1 MRFQFVAAVILGL
14 TLIPVRV
21 FGCTCAAPTA
31 QVKTTS
37 ELAARNRSDA
47 IFEGK
52 VERVELGWK
61 LKEAQIVVRP
71 ISYSTF
77 RLKQHFQSAQRCP
90 TLTTPVAGCVQ
101 GDIVEREPT
110 VARVHSR
117 RWDEWLF
124 FV

>member
-1 MRFQFVAAVILGL
+1 MRFQFRGGGHSWTHLNPSAGFWLY
-14 TLIPVRV
+14 VR
-21 FGCTCAAPTA
+21 CTDSAG
-31 QVKTTS
+31 QDDV
-37 ELAARNRSDA
+37 RSDA